1 MVHPYLRFRILLARH
16 AVARLAARLRSSAEI
31 AALVLGPAVVGLI
44 AFAAM
49 PPMLAAARPWEFA
62 LPLLVL
68 HGIGMSLPILLLRPA
83 VLPAHAQ
90 AWLAGLPV
98 APRLLRQAAVLVA
111 ALLASPL
118 ALAYAASLAIWLGQ
132 RPDWISPARAAGATV
147 LSFLLTWM
155 CSAWLL
161 ARGTHGP
168 RGFQAPRTPPAA
180 AAARCASWDRGASAG
195 RGLLWR
201 RLFWLPLWRN
211 GSQAGWRQAAL
222 LAASLGASSAWMWG
236 PHWLPRPFGAILASS
251 LLVLLVHDADN
262 TVRSQLARLAP
273 IAAGWPLRFSALA
286 WRARAA
292 AQAPALLA
300 VGVLSAAGTAAQAWS
315 GTAGRFYLA
324 LAWATLPLLAA
335 TPAFTPRG
343 RVALLAFAIML
354 LCATGSTI
362 WN

>member
-49 PPMLAAARPWEFA
+49 PPMLAAAHPWKSA

-68 HGIGMSLPILLLRPA
+68 HGIAMSLPILLLRPS

-90 AWLAGLPV
+90 PWLAGLPV

-132 RPDWISPARAAGATV
+132 RPDWISPARAAAGTI
-147 LSFLLTWM
+147 LSFLLTWG
-155 CSAWLL
+155 CSAWIL
-161 ARGTHGP
+161 ARGAHG
-168 RGFQAPRTPPAA
+168 RRAFQAPRRPPAA
-180 AAARCASWDRGASAG
+180 AAARHATWDRTGAAG
-195 RGLLWR
+195 PGLLWH

-222 LAASLGASSAWMWG
+222 LAASLGTTCAWMGG
-236 PHWLPRPFGAILASS
+236 PAWLPRPLGAILASC
-251 LLVLLVHDADN
+251 LLALLVHDAD
-262 TVRSQLARLAP
+262 TIVRSQLARLAP
-273 IAAGWPLRFSALA
+273 VAAGWPLRFTALA

-300 VGVLSAAGTAAQAWS
+300 LGVLSAAGVAAHAWS
-315 GTAGRFYLA
+315 GTSGRLYLA
-324 LAWATLPLLAA
+324 LAWITLPLLAA
-335 TPAFTPRG
+335 TPPFTPRG
-343 RVALLAFAIML
+343 RVALLAFSIML